1 VVTAD
6 AVSSDATVSAIDFC
20 KFKIQKFYVIWVC
33 FWTEY
38 MGAIIMILFWGV
50 PFYILPI

>member
-20 KFKIQKFYVIWVC
+20 KFQMQNFYFYLFLNRVYGSTNYD
-33 FWTEY
+33 F
-38 MGAIIMILFWGV
+38 ILGV

>member
-20 KFKIQKFYVIWVC
+20 KFQMQKF
-33 FWTEY
+33 
-38 MGAIIMILFWGV
+38 
-50 PFYILPI
+50 